1 MTATTD
7 PDACTA
13 RWCEEAADHDSP
25 HRRRLFDVFG
35 LDVDTARPVI
45 VQLWL
50 QGESARTTA
59 LVLVTDTRETGLTW
73 PQAKRLS
80 GVLARI
86 TQQQRG

>member
-1 MTATTD
+1 
-7 PDACTA
+7 
-13 RWCEEAADHDSP
+13 
-25 HRRRLFDVFG
+25 
-35 LDVDTARPVI
+35 VI

-73 PQAKRLS
+73 PQAKQMS

-86 TQQQRG
+86 TQHERG